1 MIFLTAHRG
10 FLQLMGATVVLVVS
24 LSSCATQSPVAVSFP
39 QGGTASVTYPGGK
52 TGILPQHADT
62 ANNAHSPAATAGPAT
77 PVKVL
82 QFLIP
87 KETSGTVPNNAKD
100 TNSARQEVASVNSE
114 LVVHPTREDYQGG
127 AVVYNYVPNQVYELF
142 TAPYE
147 LTDIELEPGETLT
160 SAPAS
165 GDTADFILATSYSK
179 SGGKQIEHV
188 LLKPVYSGK
197 QTSLVIPTD
206 KRTYTFSVYAFQTT
220 YMPLV
225 SFRYPFEQARMITQ
239 AQRVEAAQI
248 PTYGSVTDLDFNY
261 RIIPHTLDLPAWA
274 PSHVFNDG
282 RRTYIDFPSADRAA
296 YAPVLFSVD
305 AHGARTLLNYHV
317 QGTYYIVDSVL
328 NHAELVLSANDGN
341 VITIL
346 RTDR

>member
-1 MIFLTAHRG
+1 M
-10 FLQLMGATVVLVVS
+10 QS
-24 LSSCATQSPVAVSFP
+24 LFRR
-39 QGGTASVTYPGGK
+39 GGTASITYPDGK
-52 TGILPQHADT
+52 ANALPELVDGT
-62 ANNAHSPAATAGPAT
+62 APAKSPATSEKTPAH
-77 PVKVL
+77 VKVVK
-82 QFLIP
+82 FVIP
-87 KETSGTVPNNAKD
+87 HEHASSAPQKKGS
-100 TNSARQEVASVNSE
+100 TNSAREEVAQANNA
-114 LVVHPTREDYQGG
+114 LVVHPAREDYQGG

-147 LTDIELEPGETLT
+147 LTDIVLEPGETLT
-160 SAPAS
+160 SSPAS

-179 SGGKQIEHV
+179 SDGKQIEHV

-197 QTSLVIPTD
+197 KTSLVIPTD
-206 KRTYTFSVYAFQTT
+206 KRTYTFSVYSFQTT

-225 SFRYPFEQARMITQ
+225 SFRYPFEQARLV
-239 AQRVEAAQI
+239 AEAARAHASQI
-248 PTYGSVTDLDFNY
+248 PTYGTVTDLDFNY

-305 AHGARTLLNYHV
+305 THGARTLVNYHV

-328 NHAELVLSANDGN
+328 SHAELVLSANDGN

>member
-1 MIFLTAHRG
+1 MSSFIAHRG
-10 FLQLMGATVVLVVS
+10 FFSVAGLALLLAGV
-24 LSSCATQSPVAVSFP
+24 LSSCATESPVAVSFP
-39 QGGTASVTYPGGK
+39 QSGNPSVSLSGQKSGA
-52 TGILPQHADT
+52 LPLQVDT
-62 ANNAHSPAATAGPAT
+62 ANNAQTPAATAGPAT
-77 PVKVL
+77 PVKVV

-87 KETSGTVPNNAKD
+87 QEISGTVPGEEKN
-100 TNSARQEVASVNSE
+100 TNGARQAVAQANSE
-114 LVVHPTREDYQGG
+114 LVVHPQREDYQGG

-160 SAPAS
+160 SSPAS

-179 SGGKQIEHV
+179 SDGKQIEHV

-197 QTSLVIPTD
+197 KTSLVIPTD
-206 KRTYTFSVYAFQTT
+206 KRTYTFSVYSFQTT

-225 SFRYPFEQARMITQ
+225 SFRYPFEQARMIAQ

-248 PTYGSVTDLDFNY
+248 PTYGTITDLDFNY

-328 NHAELVLSANDGN
+328 DHAELVLSANDGN

>member
-1 MIFLTAHRG
+1 MSFSPTHRS
-10 FLQLMGATVVLVVS
+10 FLQLIGATVVLVGL
-24 LSSCATQSPVAVSFP
+24 LSSCATESPVAVSFP
-39 QGGTASVTYPGGK
+39 QGGSPSVTLPGQTASVPGKSVDVAGD
-52 TGILPQHADT
+52 L
-62 ANNAHSPAATAGPAT
+62 HSPVTKAGPAA
-77 PVKVL
+77 PVNVV

-87 KETSGTVPNNAKD
+87 HELSSSAPQKAGT
-100 TNSARQEVASVNSE
+100 TNSAREEVASANSM
-114 LVVHPTREDYQGG
+114 LVVHPQREDYQGG
-127 AVVYNYVPNQVYELF
+127 AVVYNYVPNEVYELF

-147 LTDIELEPGETLT
+147 LTDIVLEPGETLT
-160 SAPAS
+160 SSPAS

-179 SGGKQIEHV
+179 HDGKQIEHV

-206 KRTYTFSVYAFQTT
+206 KRTYTFSVYSFQTT

-225 SFRYPFEQARMITQ
+225 SFRYPFEQARLVAQ
-239 AQRVEAAQI
+239 AARAEEAQI
-248 PTYGSVTDLDFNY
+248 PTYGTVTDLDFNY
-261 RIIPHTLDLPAWA
+261 RIIPHTLDLPSWA

-305 AHGARTLLNYHV
+305 SHGARTLVNYHV

-328 NHAELVLSANDGN
+328 DHAELVLSANDGN